1 MRFFAFFFLLASLAP
16 AAFRAD
22 WNQPFPPHKIAG
34 NVYYVGTNYL
44 ASYLIV
50 TPQGNILI
58 NPDFDKSVPLI
69 RKNIEQLGFKFADTK
84 ILLIS
89 HSHDDHCEGA
99 ALVKKLTGAKFYVMA
114 EDAPEMEDG
123 GKSDFDPTYIQHWT
137 PAKVDRRL
145 KDGEVV
151 ELGGTQ
157 LTAHRTPGHT
167 KGCTTWTMT
176 VNGKNLVIVGSPN
189 ANSDY
194 ILVNN
199 KLYPQIVDDF
209 RKGLDALA
217 KLPCDIFLGA
227 HGLYYGLEKKYAKLK
242 AGDANAFVDPQ
253 GYQDFVKAKKK
264 EFEEK
269 LAAQQKK

>member
-1 MRFFAFFFLLASLAP
+1 MRFSAFFFLLVSLAP
-16 AAFRAD
+16 AAFRPD
-22 WNQPFPPHKIAG
+22 WNQPFPPHKIAD
-34 NVYYVGTNYL
+34 NLYYVGTNYL

-58 NPDFDKSVPLI
+58 NPDFEKSVPVI
-69 RKNIEQLGFKFADTK
+69 QKSIEQLGFKFSDTK

-114 EDAPEMEDG
+114 QDANEMEDG
-123 GKSDFDPTYIQHWT
+123 AKSDFDPTYKQKWT

-151 ELGGTQ
+151 ELGGIR
-157 LTAHRTPGHT
+157 LTAHLTPGHT
-167 KGCTTWTMT
+167 KGCTTWTM
-176 VNGKNLVIVGSPN
+176 VANGKNVVIVGSPN

-199 KLYPQIVDDF
+199 KLYPQIVEDF
-209 RKGLDALA
+209 RKGLDVLA

-227 HGLYYGLEKKYAKLK
+227 HGVYYDMEKKYAKLK
-242 AGDANAFVDPQ
+242 AGDQNAFVDPK
-253 GYQDFVKAKKK
+253 GYQEFVKAKKQ
-264 EFEEK
+264 EFAEK

>member
-1 MRFFAFFFLLASLAP
+1 MIIVWFVLSL
-16 AAFRAD
+16 FT
-22 WNQPFPPHKIAG
+22 I
-34 NVYYVGTNYL
+34 
-44 ASYLIV
+44 IV
-50 TPQGNILI
+50 
-58 NPDFDKSVPLI
+58 
-69 RKNIEQLGFKFADTK
+69 
-84 ILLIS
+84 
-89 HSHDDHCEGA
+89 
-99 ALVKKLTGAKFYVMA
+99 
-114 EDAPEMEDG
+114 
-123 GKSDFDPTYIQHWT
+123 
-137 PAKVDRRL
+137 
-145 KDGEVV
+145 
-151 ELGGTQ
+151 
-157 LTAHRTPGHT
+157 
-167 KGCTTWTMT
+167 
-176 VNGKNLVIVGSPN
+176 GKNLVIVGSPN